1 MCDALTGRRSAN
13 WHFSGGRIS
22 YVSVIVR
29 QLKEGM
35 EEKGMEVTTM
45 ITVGG
50 DQDSRWFQW
59 NVLMKSFF
67 PCCVFTRMG
76 VPGVV
81 YHSIIDSM
89 KRTGFILGLPQ
100 C

>member
-22 YVSVIVR
+22 DVLVIVR

-35 EEKGMEVTTM
+35 EGMEVSIM

-50 DQDSRWFQW
+50 DQDSRW
-59 NVLMKSFF
+59 LHGTS
-67 PCCVFTRMG
+67 
-76 VPGVV
+76 
-81 YHSIIDSM
+81 
-89 KRTGFILGLPQ
+89 
-100 C
+100 